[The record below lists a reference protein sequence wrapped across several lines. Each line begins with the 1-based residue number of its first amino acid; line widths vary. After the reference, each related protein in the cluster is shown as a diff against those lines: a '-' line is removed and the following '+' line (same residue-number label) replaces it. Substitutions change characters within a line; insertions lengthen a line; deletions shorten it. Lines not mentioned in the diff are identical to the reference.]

1 MLNFKPRPTK
11 SLEELE
17 LIEINLIK
25 NLPLEYAYV
34 MPKSSRVIQKESR
47 ESLIHVI
54 HTNPF
59 IAEYVKLSAER
70 EFELTSSIPEFEEF
84 FSKVK
89 IKSAVLS
96 LVHNLFMTLTFVLVL
111 IFQDQDE
118 KCLQPSIFI
127 GIMIYLLVSLAISIH
142 KIVRFKRRSTE

>member
-1 MLNFKPRPTK
+1 M
-11 SLEELE
+11 
-17 LIEINLIK
+17 
-25 NLPLEYAYV
+25 
-34 MPKSSRVIQKESR
+34 
-47 ESLIHVI
+47 IHVI
-54 HTNPF
+54 HNNPF
-59 IAEYVKLSAER
+59 IAEHVKLSAER